1 MIFKIT
7 VNFFG
12 KWISKTP
19 LRNPLNI
26 SLDASLGEIIK
37 GIGKLFFFVRR
48 VSTNPGQ
55 TNEISILNDLN
66 STNADSATLF
76 NADFVGP

>member
-19 LRNPLNI
+19 LCSPLNI
-26 SLDASLGEIIK
+26 ALDASLGEIIK

-48 VSTNPGQ
+48 IYKSRANQ
-55 TNEISILNDLN
+55 
-66 STNADSATLF
+66 
-76 NADFVGP
+76 

>member
-1 MIFKIT
+1 MIFKII

-19 LRNPLNI
+19 LCNPLNI

-37 GIGKLFFFVRR
+37 GIGKLFFL
-48 VSTNPGQ
+48 SDAYLQIQGKPMKYQ
-55 TNEISILNDLN
+55 Y
-66 STNADSATLF
+66 
-76 NADFVGP
+76 